1 VINRVSNLFKGH
13 PDLIVG
19 FNTFL
24 PPGYKIEVERDVIN
38 VYQPGQASMP
48 ISALNASTGTSL
60 QLQVGRVLITTRQ
73 MPVEF
78 GLGA

>member
-1 VINRVSNLFKGH
+1 MSNLFKGH

-48 ISALNASTGTSL
+48 ISALNAAANASAVS
-60 QLQVGRVLITTRQ
+60 QLQVGVWSVWLS
-73 MPVEF
+73 VWDSVF
-78 GLGA
+78 